1 MPIKLLLTGR
11 PGCGKTT
18 VVQRIVAGGL
28 PLAAGGFYT
37 QELRSAGGERLGFE
51 IVTLNGQ
58 RAVLAHVDLPGP
70 PRVGKYGVDLA
81 ALDRLVVTSV
91 MDAVTLG
98 KFVII
103 DEIGPMEVASTNFR
117 NAVLAALD
125 SPQSVLAT
133 IVQRSTPFTDA
144 LKHRAEIQL
153 IEVTP
158 INREALPKR
167 ILDRLQGKPDA

>member
-1 MPIKLLLTGR
+1 MPLKLLLTGR

-18 VVQRIVAGGL
+18 VVQRIVAGL

-37 QELRSAGGERLGFE
+37 QELRGSNSTRLGFE
-51 IVTLNGQ
+51 IVALDGR
-58 RAVLAHVDLPGP
+58 RAVLAHIDLPGP

-81 ALDRLVVTSV
+81 ALDRLAVASVT
-91 MDAVTLG
+91 DAVTQG
-98 KFVII
+98 KIIII
-103 DEIGPMEVASTNFR
+103 DEIGPMEIASTNFR

-125 SPQSVLAT
+125 SPRSVLAT
-133 IVQRSTPFTDA
+133 IVQRSIPFTDA
-144 LKHRAEIQL
+144 LKRRPGIQL

-167 ILDRLQGKPDA
+167 ILDRLQGRPNA